1 MTSNAQCKSTMVDN
15 SAFPISP
22 DGEDAS
28 RIRELSRCRKRE
40 RKLKKRFRS
49 AIDGGGKSQQASRLR
64 AFQGSR
70 AIRIC
75 AAVDVNKKQ
84 PEKYRKCL
92 QELFSLGTISWNKP
106 VDEESVVKAK
116 PKSNGKFR
124 VTHRL
129 DTGNSTIMRSWC
141 RLLEHFLKPKP
152 FQYEFRGM
160 AYAIRDVRKAI
171 LAGNVFVAHLDIKEF
186 FANFTEEGIRKL
198 VPLLKGVPLHAM
210 GEHLVK
216 VVLQDKSVSESLK
229 DTILFEARRGG
240 PQGSALSAILAQIIV
255 SRLNWDSDLPL
266 FNYADN
272 FLILGPTKDAVTK
285 AAIALRENVSNL
297 VGGHFDLATKFEGH
311 ASERFEYLGHILT
324 LEKSGIT
331 TEAAS
336 CGRLMSRL
344 EALDRQASKRLYP
357 VSGADKSGSVKV
369 LSPAMLQEAFVL
381 VGRMWQLTNSW
392 CQVFKECDEIEEVR
406 ALVRCQV
413 EEHRKALETTWKALD
428 NFRHPE
434 GYWKDWYP

>member
-1 MTSNAQCKSTMVDN
+1 VVDN
-15 SAFPISP
+15 IAFPISP
-22 DGEDAS
+22 DGGDPS

-40 RKLKKRFRS
+40 RKLKKRFRTT
-49 AIDGGGKSQQASRLR
+49 ADGGGKSQQASRLR

-106 VDEESVVKAK
+106 VDEKSVVSAK

-129 DTGNSTIMRSWC
+129 ETGNRTINQCWFC
-141 RLLEHFLKPKP
+141 LLKLFLKRQP
-152 FQYEFRGM
+152 FQYEFKGKGNGGGM

-198 VPLLKGVPLHAM
+198 IPLLKGVSLHAM

-216 VVLQDKSVSESLK
+216 VVLKDKLVSESLK
-229 DTILFEARRGG
+229 DIILFEARRGG

-255 SRLNWDSDLPL
+255 SRLNWDSNLPL
-266 FNYADN
+266 FNFADN
-272 FLILGPTKDAVTK
+272 FLILGPTKEDVTK
-285 AAIALRENVSNL
+285 AAIALREKVSHL
-297 VGGHFDLATKFEGH
+297 IGGHFELTTKFEGH
-311 ASERFEYLGHILT
+311 ASEGFEFLGHTLT
-324 LEKSGIT
+324 LENGLIA

-336 CGRLMSRL
+336 YGRLMSRL
-344 EALDRQASKRLYP
+344 EILDKQASKRLYP
-357 VSGADKSGSVKV
+357 ISDADKPGSGAVKV
-369 LSPAMLQEAFVL
+369 LSPAILQEAFIL

-392 CQVFKECDEIEEVR
+392 CQVFKECDDIDEVR
-406 ALVRCQV
+406 EFVRCQV

-428 NFRHPE
+428 DFKHPE